1 MVMIDS
7 TTFIYFNKTDNL
19 TLASTPKKSF
29 SKPFRNSFVRVNF
42 VQILFYNKIGNLVKR
57 NKTGIQEGS

>member
-19 TLASTPKKSF
+19 ILASTPKKKVSQ
-29 SKPFRNSFVRVNF
+29 SLLEIR
-42 VQILFYNKIGNLVKR
+42 L
-57 NKTGIQEGS
+57 